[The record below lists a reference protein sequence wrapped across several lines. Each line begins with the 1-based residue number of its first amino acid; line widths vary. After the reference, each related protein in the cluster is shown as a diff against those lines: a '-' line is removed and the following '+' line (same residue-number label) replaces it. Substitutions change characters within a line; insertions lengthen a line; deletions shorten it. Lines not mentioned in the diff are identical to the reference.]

1 MQQLYEVFDF
11 LAGQFYL
18 WHCLLLEVLH
28 EHGAEDRRPRGEDLP
43 MDVQLVALDHQDDT
57 RHLIDDGEV
66 KAATFH
72 ACNDRRCIMFR
83 FYTAKTSGPESSG
96 RSGKLHGQSII
107 FKRRNVTVGITERQ
121 GTYLRLIA
129 VKKCS

>member
-28 EHGAEDRRPRGEDLP
+28 EHGAEDRGPRGEDLT
-43 MDVQLVALDHQDDT
+43 MDVQLVALDQQYNT

-66 KAATFH
+66 RAATFH
-72 ACNDRRCIMFR
+72 ACNDN
-83 FYTAKTSGPESSG
+83 Y
-96 RSGKLHGQSII
+96 KLFPFLLIDLLI
-107 FKRRNVTVGITERQ
+107 YLL
-121 GTYLRLIA
+121 TYFSNILFNCYL
-129 VKKCS
+129 